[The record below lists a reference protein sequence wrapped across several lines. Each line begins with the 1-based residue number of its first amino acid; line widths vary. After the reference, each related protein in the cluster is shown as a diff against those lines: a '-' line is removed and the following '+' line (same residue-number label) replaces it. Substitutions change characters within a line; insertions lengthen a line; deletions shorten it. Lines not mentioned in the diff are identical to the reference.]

1 MQHRVLDAI
10 SKIVTPERLVIYK
23 DSVSIL
29 LLKDL
34 SIYDM
39 IFDNFHNSMFESD
52 SVSNVAD
59 FDNLLIGN
67 LRGLIEEFGIYI
79 EMRVVSAESVE
90 PLTYLAKMLYTYDHY
105 DDQNEMLLMLDSPNP
120 ANEIIG
126 EMVASMTVYNNVNV
140 IMEHC
145 QEVSTSCLKRMRKI
159 STESLAVMDSA
170 EGYSTEELIQIEY
183 LAKLCQ
189 RFETREPLNMLENG
203 WRLGHEMH
211 EYADEMVAADSPM
224 SPQNQ
229 VILFCL
235 ASVMANTPREKI
247 KEEVGEYIQSRF
259 DDKAD
264 VMMSAGRALKQVN
277 LEV

>member
-1 MQHRVLDAI
+1 MQHKVLDAI

-34 SIYDM
+34 SIYDL

-67 LRGLIEEFGIYI
+67 LRGLIEEFGMYI
-79 EMRVVSAESVE
+79 EMRAVSAESVE
-90 PLTYLAKMLYTYDHY
+90 PLTYLAKMLYMYDHY

-126 EMVASMTVYNNVNV
+126 EMVASMTVYNNVTV
-140 IMEHC
+140 IMEHL

-170 EGYSTEELIQIEY
+170 EGYSTEELIHIEY
-183 LAKLCQ
+183 LAKLCH

-203 WRLGHEMH
+203 WRFGHEMH
-211 EYADEMVAADSPM
+211 EYADEMVGADSPL

-229 VILFCL
+229 AILFCL

-247 KEEVGEYIQSRF
+247 KEEVGEYVQSRF

-264 VMMSAGRALKQVN
+264 VMMAIGRALKQVN